1 MKFGVKKFGVLVL
14 KRGEIDRAKSRGLKL
29 PTGKLMKTID
39 EEVYKYL
46 VILEYDKVKE
56 KEMKT
61 EFDRKYK
68 RRIRLILISKLNGKN
83 KIKAINTWA
92 VAILRYGAGV
102 LEWRVDELKELDKK
116 NRKLHTMRKRLHQ
129 KVMQT
134 DLTLVENREVE
145 D

>member
-1 MKFGVKKFGVLVL
+1 MKFGIKKCGVLVL
-14 KRGEIDRAKSRGLKL
+14 KRGEIDGAKSRGLKL

-61 EFDRKYK
+61 EFDREYK

-83 KIKAINTWA
+83 KIKAINSWA
-92 VAILRYGAGV
+92 VSILRYGAGV

-116 NRKLHTMRKRLHQ
+116 NRKLHTMRKRLPQ
-129 KVMQT
+129 KVM
-134 DLTLVENREVE
+134 
-145 D
+145 

>member
-1 MKFGVKKFGVLVL
+1 MKFGIKKCGVLVL

-61 EFDRKYK
+61 EFDREYK

-83 KIKAINTWA
+83 KIKAINSWA
-92 VAILRYGAGV
+92 VSILRYGAGV

-116 NRKLHTMRKRLHQ
+116 NRKLHTMRKRLPQ
-129 KVMQT
+129 KVM
-134 DLTLVENREVE
+134 
-145 D
+145 